1 MVHNGE
7 ISSYDA
13 NRRYMEMFGY
23 ECTLQ
28 TDTEV
33 ITYIADYLLRRQ
45 GLSLRE
51 MAGVIAAPFWSTIAR
66 KPEPERSQLNYLR
79 TMFPN
84 LLITGPFSI
93 ILGFEGGI
101 MALNDR
107 LKLRSLVATEK
118 DDRVYIASEEAA
130 IRAIEPNAEH
140 VYAPAGGEPLIVR
153 VKEGCY

>member
-1 MVHNGE
+1 
-7 ISSYDA
+7 
-13 NRRYMEMFGY
+13 
-23 ECTLQ
+23 
-28 TDTEV
+28 
-33 ITYIADYLLRRQ
+33 
-45 GLSLRE
+45 
-51 MAGVIAAPFWSTIAR
+51 
-66 KPEPERSQLNYLR
+66 
-79 TMFPN
+79 MFPN

-107 LKLRSLVATEK
+107 LKLRSMVAAEK

-130 IRAIEPNAEH
+130 IRSIEPDVKN